1 MKPVLPEG
9 TVAGLK
15 GANSSVGGCRP
26 WEGSRAAAGEAGVC
40 AGRKPERRTGQYGS
54 EVRDSIA
61 GHRASASGRQALTD
75 GEVMSGGVDMSPK
88 ISNWLIF

>member
-40 AGRKPERRTGQYGS
+40 AGRSETGKQNRTIWS
-54 EVRDSIA
+54 EVRDSIS
-61 GHRASASGRQALTD
+61 GHRVYASAWY
-75 GEVMSGGVDMSPK
+75 SPTER
-88 ISNWLIF
+88 